1 MATLWGF
8 ESLPGHQAT
17 LNADCPAPSIKTKTY
32 TPGAT
37 QLHQQ
42 HKNSGSP
49 RTTRGILSSLLP
61 FGSSHVTCGKPS
73 LPPIS
78 SPFQI
83 VQQRFACF
91 LSGRQNCAAAR
102 QHCSTFCSMFPSM
115 SVAHTRLASHS
126 GSLPPCAHP
135 SGALKLPRAPGNAV
149 SLAAANSLFFNSAH
163 SSATALLLR
172 SLPAMPSTFCAHPGS
187 ARTEAAL

>member
-37 QLHQQ
+37 QPHGQR
-42 HKNSGSP
+42 KNSGSP
-49 RTTRGILSSLLP
+49 RTTRGILSALLP

-73 LPPIS
+73 LLPIS
-78 SPFQI
+78 PPFQI

-91 LSGRQNCAAAR
+91 LSGWRSRAAAR

-115 SVAHTRLASHS
+115 PVIHTRPCIALRGAVTMRVPKQCQ
-126 GSLPPCAHP
+126 SLFSLMPPP
-135 SGALKLPRAPGNAV
+135 STRRPSDTTHADSRHFGFPAPQIFAV
-149 SLAAANSLFFNSAH
+149 SDFQHFPAH
-163 SSATALLLR
+163 RKPTNR
-172 SLPAMPSTFCAHPGS
+172 KT
-187 ARTEAAL
+187 

>member
-37 QLHQQ
+37 QLHGQR
-42 HKNSGSP
+42 KNSGSP
-49 RTTRGILSSLLP
+49 RTTRGILSALLP

-73 LPPIS
+73 LLPIS

-83 VQQRFACF
+83 VQQHFACF
-91 LSGRQNCAAAR
+91 LSGWRSRAAAR

-115 SVAHTRLASHS
+115 PVIHTR
-126 GSLPPCAHP
+126 PCIALRGAVTMRIQA
-135 SGALKLPRAPGNAV
+135 GALKHPRTPGIAV
-149 SLAAANSLFFNSAH
+149 SLAAANSLFFNSAR
-163 SSATALLLR
+163 TAAPR
-172 SLPAMPSTFCAHPGS
+172 HRFCARPGS